1 MPGKKG
7 SKALQERLSKIGKLA
22 KDSSDKLAK
31 LQLIYHENTMKVQ
44 DLENMIG
51 DQSVT
56 IKELSETHSLQN
68 GTISSLN
75 EQINTNN
82 EQIETLSTTLLVT
95 GKCVKKIRNKIACRE
110 RKANEFHLHFNNPL
124 AQNFLENSRK
134 RKLQKPFGLPGLSER
149 TKVRRAEDTMKV
161 CSVIHGGNIHGDKGP
176 IIDGMLH
183 TLSLKFSVV
192 LLAPKILEMKPALSK
207 VLHEFVLSRH
217 CLEFYASETNLL
229 RSLNIYYCSNVLGK
243 KKYISVRKAN
253 VNKNIPNLVPYLKL
267 AKKIRLVDIGEL
279 IPIEGTLDGGI
290 QDEERGVGFYR
301 NLQSYLPRLAEFYM
315 RVNHKRNDKL
325 IEFNC
330 EKIDSSFLFL
340 FSIGGDE
347 APASGTSFLV
357 SFLNA
362 GKRVCSSFDN
372 FLIFGGNVKENGVI
386 IQRYVKK
393 LVSDIKYLESSSFNM
408 NVDGKS
414 FKVEFKLELCQMI

>member
-1 MPGKKG
+1 MVHF
-7 SKALQERLSKIGKLA
+7 QI
-22 KDSSDKLAK
+22 
-31 LQLIYHENTMKVQ
+31 NT
-44 DLENMIG
+44 
-51 DQSVT
+51 
-56 IKELSETHSLQN
+56 
-68 GTISSLN
+68 
-75 EQINTNN
+75 NTNN
-82 EQIETLSTTLLVT
+82 EQIETLRATLLVT
-95 GKCVKKIRNKIACRE
+95 GKCVKKIRNKIAYRE

-124 AQNFLENSRK
+124 AQNFLENRK
-134 RKLQKPFGLPGLSER
+134 RKLQKPSGLPGLSER
-149 TKVRRAEDTMKV
+149 TKVRHAEDTMKV
-161 CSVIHGGNIHGDKGP
+161 CSVIHGGSIYGDKGP

-217 CLEFYASETNLL
+217 CLEFYTSETNLL

-243 KKYISVRKAN
+243 NKYISVRKAN

-267 AKKIRLVDIGEL
+267 AKKIRLVDIEEL

-290 QDEERGVGFYR
+290 QDEERGFYR
-301 NLQSYLPRLAEFYM
+301 NSQTYLPRLAGFYI

-330 EKIDSSFLFL
+330 EKINSSSFLFL
-340 FSIGGDE
+340 FSVGGDE
-347 APASGTSFLV
+347 APAPGTSFLV

-362 GKRVCSSFDN
+362 GKRVCSSLDN
-372 FLIFGGNVKENGVI
+372 FLSFGGNVKENGVI

-393 LVSDIKYLESSSFNM
+393 LVSDIKYLESSSFNI

-414 FKVEFKLELCQMI
+414 FKVEFKLELLPNDMKMLAFLAGELTNSAYYSSTLANVHKDDANVLDTPVHLLMYTKIMLMYLILQYLC